1 MRTSSLLAALL
12 LGCASS
18 TQNAVIENGMEEP
31 ALPNGS
37 PQTALPMPLGTEV
50 HGSIACGQVGW
61 YRIDVPSQRPLR
73 ATIHGQAQENA
84 LGATATL
91 SVTAMNGME
100 LGRMMI
106 PVFARSPNWDPRE
119 QTFPPVPA
127 GPYLARVSVDPNGC
141 QRVAY
146 RMIIR

>member
-1 MRTSSLLAALL
+1 MVT
-12 LGCASS
+12 LGCASTAPS
-18 TQNAVIENGMEEP
+18 VVIENGSIEAP
-31 ALPNGS
+31 LPNGS
-37 PQTALPMPLGTEV
+37 PQTALPLPLGREIDGAV
-50 HGSIACGQVGW
+50 ACGQVAW

-91 SVTAMNGME
+91 TVTAINGME
-100 LGRMMI
+100 LGSMMI

-141 QRVAY
+141 QRLAY
-146 RMIIR
+146 RMIIQ